1 MLMENKFS
9 KFINLQG
16 KYLTSLLI
24 LLALSIGYAWA
35 DTGVSAGTY
44 ELSSTYKP
52 GSNKRFKSIGTGI
65 YLHRVNNSSW
75 SSDFGMKLKDNQNG
89 VAFYISSG
97 MDVSFRYY
105 KNSNS
110 KAETTTFSVYTIS
123 SSDYALFTGGTEN
136 STNVELTLGT
146 AASAT
151 KTVELDASYK
161 DYKVTDAIALT
172 AGYYYIVGK
181 DDTSNGTTYWTSLT
195 LTSAC
200 STSITTQPSG
210 ATLAVGDANP
220 TLSIVATNAASY
232 AWKESSDGTSYD
244 GGSSLASTA
253 SFTPEVN
260 DAVQTK
266 YYYCEVTSSC
276 DGTTVV
282 KSNIVTVNVVGAI
295 TYYTVTLVPAG
306 GTISDATGWTLNAGN
321 YEKEVAEGTE
331 LTLPT
336 FTKENRNFKTWRK
349 AGPADVAS
357 PVTVNSDLALTA
369 VWTVGIEN
377 VLYSWESP
385 DGTAIETGGTA
396 THYNGDEAVEGNTRV
411 NYVNGDYHTISLDG
425 SKDAYTGSHI
435 RIALNTNV
443 KAGDKVK
450 MTAYRTKGDKA
461 AAAQMMTQAGDL
473 IFNGNN
479 IAAAVNTPEL
489 QTYTV
494 PAGIDASAVKLT
506 RHQTGTGTFIT
517 KLQIIREVQ
526 VEEGDLLKV
535 TLNYN
540 DGSTPNG
547 EILVAS
553 GSAATKPAD
562 PTWAHHRFNEWQL
575 SGSAYNWA
583 TTVSSNI
590 TLVAD
595 WTQLY
600 TISFANGGGS
610 GDAPAAIADKAEGE
624 TFEVPA
630 NTFTAPEGK
639 EFDKWN
645 DGTNDYAPG
654 ATYTVGTS
662 NVTLTAVWKTYVP
675 KYTVHYMDEDGTTP
689 LGDDELVDVGQ
700 KPAGVTATKP
710 LFALASWQLSGND
723 IALDAASW
731 ASVAANEE
739 VTLTARWTKVYAE
752 TIDLAAEAAAA
763 EPTAINTFF
772 GNHGYA
778 STVGGSGGY
787 DTNASGY
794 LGYKFKNNGDEI
806 QFNLQ
811 NGKIADI
818 AFMYIETNFK
828 VYVDGVETYTVTN
841 KSTSETPLVK
851 YIYANGVDKLVR
863 IVNGSANN
871 KTSVIN
877 KIAIHDPYIVTYDA
891 TTNGGDALDPGTATF
906 TGTALTLPTAV
917 KGTDNFIGWYDDATA
932 GTKIGDADD
941 EYIPS
946 ANITLYAHFESIS
959 TDARLAS
966 ITFDP
971 NTGTLSPAFDPE
983 VVNYTYTM
991 PYGTATVPTISGA
1004 TAVHAKAKEPVIV
1017 QQASAWNETAII
1029 RGVAESDD
1037 TKAYNITMKIAPKD
1051 GVSIIKVA
1059 TTGGTNKTVTGA
1071 YAGDGDVS
1079 LSSNTKMD
1087 DGKFIGF
1094 TLDGTTLQAGDRI
1107 NVHTTT
1113 AANTEGSHII
1123 FYDNMTDKNE
1133 LYETGEIGGTGDN
1146 IFVINAAMVGAT
1158 TAYVY
1163 RSNADNAH
1171 KWNGYVDF
1179 IEVLRA
1185 MNPVLKAITIDGR
1198 AGVID
1203 EVNKTVA
1210 VQIPYEA
1217 VLSSLTVVPTIVWNA
1232 PAASNSIVVNSGS
1245 AWTLSDNTYVLTDK
1259 DGDATTYTITLTRD
1273 VEKYTVSYN
1282 THGGS
1287 AVASELVVAGEKL
1300 AAAPADPTREDYI
1313 FQGWSLTDGGAI
1325 IDITDVTIDANK
1337 TFHAVW
1343 ASDGGIKLLD
1353 GEGHVNHVD
1362 FITAMAEG
1370 TVNFDDADHNCVSF
1384 GSTGGTIVGLT
1395 GLNKVVAYNATTTQT
1410 KVKFVLY
1417 NANGSAKELYLQK
1430 VLEDATEAVT
1440 ETIAVPSK
1448 ERFETTYYSFNSSDL
1463 RSFYV
1468 TTNSTDVKI
1477 LQVKVVDD
1485 GTALKRAGEV
1495 GYELNLN
1502 KGRVLGAQ
1510 NAATTFEGLAFSPS
1524 SNAKVL
1530 NSTEL
1535 PIKTPLSFSIAAPV
1549 KLTLTTTQAKYYVS
1563 QNPAEDGSG
1572 TTASSIEIKETGEK
1586 SFNLLTAGTWY
1597 IVPSSTS
1604 NVKITNISFSATAAD
1619 YVRDDSWMAPGEL
1632 GTVCIEHGAVAVGAD
1647 IYELVGRD
1655 AESGK
1660 IAFESVDVMEPG
1672 KPYLFR
1678 AKSNRIDFYYT
1689 AIAAATEPKN
1699 SGSAMK
1705 GTFEEVTLTE
1715 LANVYYFNG
1724 TALWSCVDLSSL
1736 TVPAYRA
1743 YVKMDEMKP
1752 APAPAPGRR
1761 RITLGVNGEQ
1771 TATALDNL
1779 NASEK
1784 PVKLLIDGQLFIIR
1798 GERMFDA
1805 SGRLVK

>member
-75 SSDFGMKLKDNQNG
+75 SSDYGMKLKDNQNG

-105 KNSNS
+105 KNSSS

-146 AASAT
+146 ASAT

-210 ATLAVGDANP
+210 VTLAVGDANP

-479 IAAAVNTPEL
+479 IAAAVNIPEL

-590 TLVAD
+590 TLDAD

-600 TISFANGGGS
+600 TISFANGDGS

-1059 TTGGTNKTVTGA
+1059 TTGGTNKTVSGA
-1071 YAGDGDVS
+1071 YAGDGDVN

-1087 DGKFIGF
+1087 KYKFIGF
-1094 TLDGTTLQAGDRI
+1094 TLDGTTLQAGDQI

-1113 AANTEGSHII
+1113 AANTVGSHII

-1133 LYETGEIGGTGDN
+1133 LYETGEIGGLGDN
-1146 IFVINAAMVGAT
+1146 IFEVNAAMIGAA

-1163 RSNADNAH
+1163 RSDADAAH
-1171 KWNGYVDF
+1171 QWNGYVDF
-1179 IEVLRA
+1179 IEVTRA
-1185 MNPVLKAITIDGR
+1185 MNPVLTAITIDGR
-1198 AGVID
+1198 DGVIN
-1203 EVNKTVA
+1203 EAAKTVA
-1210 VQIPYEA
+1210 VTIPYEA
-1217 VLSSLTVVPTIVWNA
+1217 DLAALTVVPTIVRNA
-1232 PAASNSIVVNSGS
+1232 AHPTTPEAVISNEG
-1245 AWTLSDNTYVLTDK
+1245 AWILGDNTYRIMDK
-1259 DGDATTYTITLTRD
+1259 DGDYTDYTITLDRD
-1273 VEKYTVSYN
+1273 VLKHTVSFN

-1287 AVASELVVAGEKL
+1287 SVASELVEHNGYL
-1300 AAAPADPTREDYI
+1300 GAAPADPTREDYI

-1362 FITAMAEG
+1362 FITAMAESN
-1370 TVNFDDADHNCVSF
+1370 VNFYDAHHTCVSF
-1384 GSTGGTIVGLT
+1384 SSTASTIVGAS
-1395 GLNKVVAYNATTTQT
+1395 GANKFIIYNAKTNQT
-1410 KVKFVLY
+1410 KIKFVLY
-1417 NANGSAKELYLQK
+1417 NTQNSTQKIVLQK
-1430 VLEDATEAVT
+1430 LAEGEVATTDVE
-1440 ETIAVPSK
+1440 IDVPSK
-1448 ERFETTYYSFNSSDL
+1448 ERFETDFYAYNSNAN
-1463 RSFYV
+1463 RTMYV
-1468 TTNSTDVKI
+1468 YTKNTGIKV
-1477 LQVKVVDD
+1477 LQVKVIED
-1485 GTALKRAGEV
+1485 GTPVKQAGEV
-1495 GYELNLN
+1495 GYSLNLN
-1502 KGRVLGAQ
+1502 VGRVFAPKDEELS
-1510 NAATTFEGLAFSPS
+1510 FEGLTFEPS
-1524 SNAKVL
+1524 SNYKVL
-1530 NSTEL
+1530 NSAEL
-1535 PIKTPLSFSIAAPV
+1535 QTLKNVSFTIAAPV

-1604 NVKITNISFSATAAD
+1604 NVKITNISFSAAAAD

-1689 AIAAATEPKN
+1689 ALAAATEPKN

-1736 TVPAYRA
+1736 TVPEYRA